1 MPAWKRVAM
10 NTLFSAWGYDVS
22 VLEFFASITSL
33 VGVGLGVTG
42 ARITWPWWVI
52 SSALYGYLFIQWEL
66 YASATLQLV
75 FIAAGIWGWFGWG
88 PKGARPDRLT
98 AKQRGMWTAVLVVS
112 WLICIPIFANLGA
125 AATWSD
131 TFLLVGS
138 IFAQVLMVLEK
149 YEAWP
154 LWLAIDLLGTIQ
166 YALLGL
172 YFTSVVYAAFTVV
185 AFIGW
190 REWQR
195 KANAGRV
202 EELATLQ
209 R

>member
-1 MPAWKRVAM
+1 M
-10 NTLFSAWGYDVS
+10 NILFSAWGYDVS
-22 VLEFFASITSL
+22 VFEFLASLTSL
-33 VGVGLGVTG
+33 IGVGLGVTG

-52 SSALYGYLFIQWEL
+52 SSAMYGYLFLQWDL
-66 YASATLQLV
+66 LASAALQLV

-88 PKGARPDRLT
+88 PKGAIPNKLS
-98 AKQRGMWTAVLVVS
+98 AKHRGLWTIGLLVS

-154 LWLAIDLLGTIQ
+154 LWFAIDLLGTLQ
-166 YALLGL
+166 YAILGL
-172 YFTSVVYAAFTVV
+172 YFTSVVYAAFTAV
-185 AFIGW
+185 AIVGW

-195 KANAGRV
+195 KAALHQV
-202 EELATLQ
+202 DDLTTLQ